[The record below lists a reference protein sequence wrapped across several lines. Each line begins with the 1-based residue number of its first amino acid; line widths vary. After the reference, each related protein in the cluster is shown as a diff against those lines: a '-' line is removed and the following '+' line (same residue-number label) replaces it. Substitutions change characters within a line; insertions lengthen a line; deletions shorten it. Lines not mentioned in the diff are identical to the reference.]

1 MLNQYL
7 GEILLMA
14 TPKTITKANIVE
26 EVHEQFSE
34 FSKKE
39 TAEIIETIFET
50 MKENL
55 EKGEKLKL
63 SGFGN
68 FVIRDKRNRLGRN
81 PQTGDRLTIT
91 ARRVSTFRPSQR
103 LKAALNR

>member
-1 MLNQYL
+1 MLNKYL
-7 GEILLMA
+7 GDILLMA
-14 TPKTITKANIVE
+14 TPKTVTKANIVE
-26 EVHEQFSE
+26 EVHEQFPE

-39 TAEIIETIFET
+39 TAKIIETVFET
-50 MKENL
+50 MKETL

-81 PQTGDRLTIT
+81 PQTGDQLTIT

-103 LKAALNR
+103 LKGSLNR